1 VVFLGGFLGFFCVG
15 FFGWVF
21 YCQPWNQDLLRR
33 RQKERKAPELH
44 PAGRSE
50 GSQEGLDSSS
60 YDTSQ
65 ESPADRS
72 SVSSSEPRLITL
84 DLSDVDS
91 SPRPPLKSCG
101 IILGEKRKPLT
112 EARQLDGGGKR
123 LRLGANI
130 YENFQ
135 MQPHR
140 DEKVK
145 QKFRKLFNANYIIL
159 YVP

>member
-1 VVFLGGFLGFFCVG
+1 MG

-50 GSQEGLDSSS
+50 GSPGLDNS
-60 YDTSQ
+60 YESSQ
-65 ESPADRS
+65 ESPADRN
-72 SVSSSEPRLITL
+72 SVSSSEPPLITL
-84 DLSDVDS
+84 DLSDVDA
-91 SPRPPLKSCG
+91 SPGPPLKSCG

-145 QKFRKLFNANYIIL
+145 AIL
-159 YVP
+159 

>member
-1 VVFLGGFLGFFCVG
+1 
-15 FFGWVF
+15 
-21 YCQPWNQDLLRR
+21 
-33 RQKERKAPELH
+33 
-44 PAGRSE
+44 
-50 GSQEGLDSSS
+50 
-60 YDTSQ
+60 
-65 ESPADRS
+65 
-72 SVSSSEPRLITL
+72 VSSSEPPLVTL
-84 DLSDVDS
+84 DLSDVDT
-91 SPRPPLKSCG
+91 SPGPPLKSCG

-145 QKFRKLFNANYIIL
+145 
-159 YVP
+159 